1 MDEVIKERLLRR
13 LKENAARYWYSNNL
27 DKVMREMYLQDP
39 NGCINEDYLS
49 DDLNKA
55 IFDKFYAVLDAVR
68 QEAGIEGVEIY
79 IDVSHDDST
88 TYLMVLGDRVL
99 LKGHVK
105 AWNFWWE
112 TEEEL
117 AEEMYSMY
125 CEVTSWQ

>member
-1 MDEVIKERLLRR
+1 MHQRGLPLGRPEQGDI
-13 LKENAARYWYSNNL
+13 
-27 DKVMREMYLQDP
+27 LQV
-39 NGCINEDYLS
+39 L
-49 DDLNKA
+49 
-55 IFDKFYAVLDAVR
+55 AVVDAVR
-68 QEAGIEGVEIY
+68 QEAGIESVEIY

-88 TYLMVLGDRVL
+88 TYLMVVGDRVL
-99 LKGHVK
+99 LKGHAK